1 MKRNKGFSL
10 IEVLVALL
18 LTTIGVLGMVA
29 LQGRSVQYTQD
40 SVQRNTA
47 MVLASDLI
55 EIIRAH
61 PKELFKHSPPK
72 FPMNSGLKDASIFYK
87 EIDKDFPD
95 RDSCVATPTRIAETA
110 KELRDCWA
118 DKVEA
123 LLPGGSELFNSEVY
137 ICRSSQA
144 GKCDGKGSML
154 EIGMAWQVAPGAC
167 DHSGGENT
175 VCSFTFRVEP

>member
-1 MKRNKGFSL
+1 MRKAMKTNKGFSL

-29 LQGRSVQYTQD
+29 LQGRSIQYTQD

-47 MVLASDLI
+47 ILLSGDLI

-61 PKELFKHSPPK
+61 PKELFNTSPPQ
-72 FPMNSGLKDASIFYK
+72 FPMNSGLKSSSMFYK
-87 EIDKDFPD
+87 EAGSDFID
-95 RDSCVATPTRIAETA
+95 RESCVASPTRIAQTA

-123 LLPGGSELFNSEVY
+123 APSCSTAIPTSAEAPRRAVATARARCSRFIWPGKFE
-137 ICRSSQA
+137 
-144 GKCDGKGSML
+144 K
-154 EIGMAWQVAPGAC
+154 APVSTRAIPTTPSAPIPFG
-167 DHSGGENT
+167 
-175 VCSFTFRVEP
+175 